1 MKRFIGLALTLL
13 TFVVAAQDHE
23 IPPAPGQPR
32 DFTLPARETVQLA
45 NGLSLTFIDYGSVP
59 LVTVF
64 AVVRTG
70 NIDEG
75 ESTWLADVA
84 VEMFKEGTT
93 TRSAADIARTA
104 AGMGGSL
111 SVGAGAEQTS
121 VGISV
126 LSEHAEAAA
135 DLVADVLRNPRFPES
150 ELPRVL
156 ANFERSLSVAR
167 SEPDSMAGEALARL
181 VYGNHP
187 FGHVLPAPGQLEGY
201 DIAAVRGFYERN
213 FGARRTHVYVAG
225 RYDRAAL
232 EAALRRAFGDWREGA
247 APSDLPP
254 KASDVLQLQLIDRP
268 GAPQSSLRMAVV
280 VPDPAAELYLPT
292 TLTNSLLGGTFSS
305 RITTNLRED
314 KGYSYSPDSSIS
326 ARRGNALWVM
336 SAEITAKH
344 TAEALTEIFREI
356 ERLQH
361 EPPAAEELDAIK
373 RYRAGIFVIG
383 NSSPNGVLGQLA
395 FMDLHGLPPE
405 FLTHWVANMY
415 AVTPQQV
422 TDIAQRYILPA
433 RMTIVI
439 VGDLKAIGDSVRA
452 LPQLQGARMP

>member
-1 MKRFIGLALTLL
+1 MKRFIGLALTLF
-13 TFVVAAQDHE
+13 TFVVAAQDDE

-32 DFTLPARETVQLA
+32 DFTMPARETVQLA
-45 NGLSLTFIDYGSVP
+45 NGLSLTFIDYGTVP

-93 TRSAADIARTA
+93 TRSAADIARSA

-121 VGISV
+121 IGISA
-126 LSEHAEAAA
+126 LSEHAAAAA

-156 ANFERSLSVAR
+156 ANFERSLSIAR
-167 SEPDSMAGEALARL
+167 SEPDSMAAEALARL

-187 FGHVLPAPGQLEGY
+187 FGHVLPAPGQLERY

-225 RYDRAAL
+225 RYDRVAL

-254 KASDVLQLQLIDRP
+254 KVSDRLQLQLIDRP
-268 GAPQSSLRMAVV
+268 GAPQSSLRMAVA
-280 VPDPAAELYLPT
+280 VPNPAAELYFPT

-336 SAEITAKH
+336 SAEITAEH
-344 TAEALTEIFREI
+344 TSEALTEIFREI

-422 TDIAQRYILPA
+422 TDIARRYILPA
-433 RMTIVI
+433 RMTIVV
-439 VGDLKAIGDSVRA
+439 VGDLKAFGDSVRA
-452 LPQLQGARMP
+452 LPQLQGVSMP

>member
-1 MKRFIGLALTLL
+1 MRRFIGLALILL
-13 TFVVAAQDHE
+13 AFVAAAQDRE
-23 IPPAPGQPR
+23 MPPAPGQPR
-32 DFTLPARETVQLA
+32 DFTLPARETVQLG

-84 VEMFKEGTT
+84 VEMLKEGTA
-93 TRSAADIARTA
+93 TRSAAEIARTA

-126 LSEHAEAAA
+126 LSEHAAAAA

-167 SEPDSMAGEALARL
+167 SEPDSMAGEALAKL

-187 FGHVLPAPGQLEGY
+187 FGNVLPAAGQLVTY
-201 DIAAVRGFYERN
+201 DIAAVRDFYERN

-254 KASDVLQLQLIDRP
+254 KASETLQLQLIDRP
-268 GAPQSSLRMAVV
+268 GAPQSSLRMAVA
-280 VPDPAAELYLPT
+280 VPNPAAELYFPT
-292 TLTNSLLGGTFSS
+292 TLTNSLLGGTMSS

-314 KGYSYSPDSSIS
+314 KGYSYSQDASIS

-336 SAEITAKH
+336 SAEINAGH
-344 TAEALTEIFREI
+344 TAEAMTEIFREI

-395 FMDLHGLPPE
+395 FMDLHGL
-405 FLTHWVANMY
+405 
-415 AVTPQQV
+415 
-422 TDIAQRYILPA
+422 
-433 RMTIVI
+433 
-439 VGDLKAIGDSVRA
+439 
-452 LPQLQGARMP
+452 